1 MGYMLVRHLVHET
14 VIRTKGLFFSSILT
28 LKFMT
33 SVKRNRSML
42 QSLNLLK
49 PESHSL
55 KMIRVGST
63 FDGGYVIPE
72 ESLKVDALFSPGVA
86 DNCDFEIQFAEIGVK
101 CFMADFSVSNAPL
114 EHDNFSFIKK
124 FIEPVPSEIAI
135 TLDQWVASTKTTSRD
150 LFLSMDVEG
159 AEYRIIPTLDDDL
172 LLRFKYVTL
181 ELHDL
186 HKLHSKD
193 FLKLFLSTMNRILQ
207 NHSIVQLHANNFSPR
222 LRIWDKKFASV
233 MEITLIRNSDN
244 SVRKNYPISIS
255 SDLNSPNDSSRRDY
269 KIYL

>member
-1 MGYMLVRHLVHET
+1 MEYMWVRHLVHET
-14 VIRTKGLFFSSILT
+14 AIRTKGLFFSSILT

-33 SVKRNRSML
+33 SIKRNRSML

-49 PESHSL
+49 PKSHSL
-55 KMIRVGST
+55 KMIRAGSI

-72 ESLKVDALFSPGVA
+72 EALKVDALFSPGVA
-86 DNCDFEIQFAEIGVK
+86 DNCDFELQFAESGIK
-101 CFMADFSVSNAPL
+101 CFMADYSVSNTPL
-114 EHDNFSFIKK
+114 EHDNFSFIKM

-135 TLDQWVASTKTTSRD
+135 TLDQWVASTETTSRD

-186 HKLHSKD
+186 HKLHSRE

-207 NHSIVQLHANNFSPR
+207 NYSIVHLHANNFSPR

-233 MEITLIRNSDN
+233 MEITLIRDSDQ
-244 SVRKNYPISIS
+244 SIGKNYINSIS
-255 SDLNSPNDSSRRDY
+255 SELNSPNDSSRKDY
-269 KIYL
+269 KVSL